1 MLENTSV
8 PYLWSER
15 DTIHVFTKVL
25 LEKQGPSPSILPDR
39 KDAIPA
45 LEKWLAENGA
55 SHDPVS
61 GVHVVHSNC
70 KNI

>member
-1 MLENTSV
+1 MLENNTV

-39 KDAIPA
+39 REA
-45 LEKWLAENGA
+45 LPTLEEWLAENGA
-55 SHDPVS
+55 KHDLVS
-61 GVHVVHSNC
+61 GV
-70 KNI
+70 